1 MTPESWHQRPSGLY
15 QPTEEARPP
24 RPTPPLL
31 AFDAF
36 CGAGGFSLGFLQAGA
51 YQVVGALDQD
61 PSAALTYLYNLGAD
75 QPTLHFATPAD
86 EAGFAAVVEQHWQP
100 QQVGGLWRAQG
111 SGANRPPA
119 LPGVGHFFLGDVRAW
134 TGGQILTL
142 MGLEPGDLTVLMGG
156 PPCQGFS
163 TAGKRQVLDPRNS
176 LVFEF
181 ARLVIE
187 MQPAAMV
194 LENVPGL
201 ASMTTPEGLP
211 VIDALCRVLE
221 DGGFAGFNALRR
233 GLQATAGVGAG
244 LRHPPPRATPPG
256 SDTAGRAADSPP
268 GPPATPT
275 QTRMF

>member
-1 MTPESWHQRPSGLY
+1 MAQESWHRRPSGLY
-15 QPTEEARPP
+15 QPTDMERP
-24 RPTPPLL
+24 RRVTPPLL

-36 CGAGGFSLGFLQAGA
+36 CGAGGFSLGFLQAGD

-61 PSAALTYLYNLGAD
+61 PHAALTYLYNLGAD
-75 QPTLHFATPAD
+75 QPTLHFATPGD
-86 EAGFAAVVEQHWQP
+86 EAGFAAAVEQYWQP
-100 QQVGGLWRAQG
+100 QQVGGIWQARV
-111 SGANRPPA
+111 SGANRPAA
-119 LPGVGHFFLGDVRAW
+119 LPGVAHFFLGDVRAW
-134 TGGQILTL
+134 SGSRLLTL
-142 MGLEPGDLTVLMGG
+142 MGLELGDLTVLMGG

-163 TAGKRQVLDPRNS
+163 TAGKRQVLDPRNN

-187 MQPAAMV
+187 MQPATMV

-244 LRHPPPRATPPG
+244 LRRPPQRPAPQGSESAGGESPTAPPPAP
-256 SDTAGRAADSPP
+256 
-268 GPPATPT
+268 PT